1 MHPTFDPGNEYV
13 KKLIHKLNPTVK
25 IYQSESIL
33 EIIESCDLMININT
47 EFFPSTVIYEG
58 LILKKPILNIYTM
71 DNYYNFEFMK
81 DNALLT
87 ISDGDDIEESLK
99 QILFDNNFCNNLIQ
113 NGQEHLKKYFSNHGS
128 ASKELAKILKNI

>member
-1 MHPTFDPGNEYV
+1 
-13 KKLIHKLNPTVK
+13 
-25 IYQSESIL
+25 
-33 EIIESCDLMININT
+33 
-47 EFFPSTVIYEG
+47 
-58 LILKKPILNIYTM
+58 M